1 MGFKALRWDDDLLA
15 KQPDKEAY
23 INDESMYGT
32 VLFKEKLD
40 PMNSWPVPFVTGHK
54 YKIHWGMVGLD
65 WDSAIADMSERW
77 AETDKSIY
85 LVHNF
90 TDQRAHMD
98 VYLNDVLIE
107 NNTIPKLE
115 SEYSPG

>member
-1 MGFKALRWDDDLLA
+1 
-15 KQPDKEAY
+15 
-23 INDESMYGT
+23 MYGT
-32 VLFKEKLD
+32 VLFKEKQA

-54 YKIHWGMVGLD
+54 YKIHWGKVGLD
-65 WDSAIADMSERW
+65 FEEATVEVSERW
-77 AETDKSIY
+77 TEDDKSIY

-98 VYLNDVLIE
+98 VYRNDVKIE